1 VSVNKNVRIAER
13 DLSGRACSSAR
24 VTSTRPPVPRSEGWS
39 RRSRIH
45 LLASALVPEPVDASW
60 IRSPNN
66 ADSVVPR
73 SAARCRAA
81 TKMSRGTDN
90 VTLCRGSCRGAKRAH
105 LRGALATATS
115 QSIRDIVFLCTR
127 AVWRALRVPWQ
138 SRCGERL
145 GHPPFWLRRTGGAGR
160 RCSEGARHIPGWHR
174 AARWWRACLA
184 VVRQDSLIGR
194 IQNDAGPS
202 AHCAPADSLDG
213 QDAMDTFRLTR
224 AAGRRYRHGIGHTP
238 LCVRMGVDRPG
249 AEIRLRFRCG
259 EGGPGPGTGDGVR
272 RPAER
277 ETGREV
283 CGRQPARRRREEADH
298 GSAPQRNDE
307 QGRGH
312 RDGDRVRHW
321 RRRSQARPGDHAQ
334 GRPPAVT
341 SGRWGT
347 MPRRRPRG
355 PVRPGAHWRRA
366 WSAGAAPPSRRR
378 TPPLCR
384 IARPGLPR
392 SSPARQGRGSTGRRR
407 SCESPYP
414 APPNARPSA
423 PRSSRSPAVGR
434 TPVYCTAAAE
444 NSRTTIGTVGAPAAP
459 PA

>member
-1 VSVNKNVRIAER
+1 LLPLPVKVYVISCSCARGLSGERCACHGKAGAASASAIRRSGCAER
-13 DLSGRACSSAR
+13 AVRAGGAAKAHGTSPAGTVQPGGGGRASPLSVKILSSGGSRTALAR
-24 VTSTRPPVPRSEGWS
+24 AHTVPLPTPLTVRTQ
-39 RRSRIH
+39 
-45 LLASALVPEPVDASW
+45 W
-60 IRSPNN
+60 IRS
-66 ADSVVPR
+66 
-73 SAARCRAA
+73 
-81 TKMSRGTDN
+81 
-90 VTLCRGSCRGAKRAH
+90 GSPGR
-105 LRGALATATS
+105 
-115 QSIRDIVFLCTR
+115 RD
-127 AVWRALRVPWQ
+127 
-138 SRCGERL
+138 
-145 GHPPFWLRRTGGAGR
+145 AGR
-160 RCSEGARHIPGWHR
+160 
-174 AARWWRACLA
+174 
-184 VVRQDSLIGR
+184 
-194 IQNDAGPS
+194 
-202 AHCAPADSLDG
+202 
-213 QDAMDTFRLTR
+213 
-224 AAGRRYRHGIGHTP
+224 RHGIGHTP